1 MSLRVYVATAFTN
14 VVEARYWIA
23 RLKEIGV
30 IITHDWTSDEMPVG
44 QSELTRSLKAQEE
57 LALADI
63 RGVLTADVLWLLSPP
78 TGGTGCWFELGL
90 AYGRL
95 GREFTAGVIA
105 YYPGNIRIISSGP
118 RRTIFQ
124 AAIKHVDT
132 HARAFKTIEAIARC
146 HEDGGKA

>member
-23 RLKEIGV
+23 RLKEIGG

-95 GREFTAGVIA
+95 G
-105 YYPGNIRIISSGP
+105 NIRIISSGP